1 MSAQICS
8 GLRFTAF
15 GLSLAYATNGTVI
28 EQWSR
33 DYLNKS
39 DTLPSPIERARICSY
54 LYIGHKRFHMP
65 AIVDLIPLLPHMSLL
80 LFFAGLTWQS
90 RSLRSHTPCSLWCL
104 YSSPTARAAC
114 RFRVFFG
121 ALAKSAR
128 RSGRRGAAAC
138 LVPIITHGRG
148 HDACANAGSTER
160 DKRALC
166 WTLES
171 LTAEHELEPLVE
183 AIPAVTS
190 CSSAPALLRT
200 GESGFLEDDVRTG
213 LCLDAL
219 LALAMAKV
227 GTDTLIFLV
236 EISTL
241 AYVSAVART
250 SDGCVGAASDVGQLP
265 CAENEALGEGSVD

>member
-8 GLRFTAF
+8 GLRLTAL

-80 LFFAGLTWQS
+80 LFFAGLVMI
-90 RSLRSHTPCSLWCL
+90 L
-104 YSSPTARAAC
+104 
-114 RFRVFFG
+114 
-121 ALAKSAR
+121 
-128 RSGRRGAAAC
+128 
-138 LVPIITHGRG
+138 G
-148 HDACANAGSTER
+148 HLFANAASSTT
-160 DKRALC
+160 
-166 WTLES
+166 TLYKPS
-171 LTAEHELEPLVE
+171 STT
-183 AIPAVTS
+183 PA

-265 CAENEALGEGSVD
+265 CAENEARLRGSVDECQNFTSR